1 MVRGSGRRVEA
12 VCIVGDSLVGFEDG
26 GEREKVGVLFLWEAG
41 YVWWLFGGLGG
52 GP

>member
-1 MVRGSGRRVEA
+1 MLGTAWLDLRMLERGE
-12 VCIVGDSLVGFEDG
+12 
-26 GEREKVGVLFLWEAG
+26 EREKVGVLFWWEAG